1 MKFIFL
7 ITALSVLLTL
17 VVWAQQT
24 EQITVY
30 GRSITF
36 HLNPIS
42 EIWNGY
48 EVQSNGSTQQLWY
61 DTRHPGYLHAVFN
74 NSQEPRVTAGLH

>member
-30 GRSITF
+30 G
-36 HLNPIS
+36 
-42 EIWNGY
+42 
-48 EVQSNGSTQQLWY
+48 
-61 DTRHPGYLHAVFN
+61 
-74 NSQEPRVTAGLH
+74 